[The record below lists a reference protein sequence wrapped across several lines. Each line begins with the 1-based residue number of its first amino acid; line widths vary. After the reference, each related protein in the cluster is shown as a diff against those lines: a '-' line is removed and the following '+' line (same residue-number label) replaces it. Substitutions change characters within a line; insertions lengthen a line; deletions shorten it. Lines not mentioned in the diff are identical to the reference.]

1 MLNICNLYLP
11 LQIGTWSRWL
21 EDQFEQKED
30 KSDSYNKKSDCENF
44 RLFHLLNSLGDLMM
58 LPFKMLA
65 DKSTRREV
73 TRLVDHRYIR
83 NNTQVMMSWM
93 TWIHPLTL

>member
-1 MLNICNLYLP
+1 MNNVHITFWYVICNLP

-21 EDQFEQKED
+21 EDQFEQKEG
-30 KSDSYNKKSDCENF
+30 KSDDSNNKEKPECENF

-65 DKSTRREV
+65 DESTRREV
-73 TRLVDHRYIR
+73 SSYTTHISFLLV
-83 NNTQVMMSWM
+83 
-93 TWIHPLTL
+93 PKTLFD

>member
-1 MLNICNLYLP
+1 MFYLP

-30 KSDSYNKKSDCENF
+30 KRDSNNKEKPETENF

-65 DKSTRREV
+65 DKATRREV
-73 TRLVDHRYIR
+73 ITL
-83 NNTQVMMSWM
+83 
-93 TWIHPLTL
+93 LTTHFLLFRKTVFD